1 MTLVN
6 TQCRL
11 AARPVGLPKP
21 TDWTFTEEPVPSPA
35 DGELLVRVEY
45 VSIDPAMR
53 TWMNAGRSYVP
64 PVEIGEVM
72 RAAGIARVVES
83 RNPHFAVDDEVY
95 GVFGVQRYALSDG
108 RGVTPVDT
116 NLAPAPVH
124 LGVLG
129 ISGLTAYFGLLDI
142 GRPEPGQTVV
152 ISGAAGSVGSVA
164 GQIARIKGCRAIGIA
179 GGQEKC
185 RWLVEELGFDAA
197 IDYKAGDL
205 RAQLKAH
212 APNGVDVFFDNVG
225 GDALEAAL
233 ARLARGGRVVLCGA
247 VSQYNTTAA
256 ERGPANYMQLLV
268 ARASMTGFVIFDY
281 ADRYAEGVAQLA
293 KWLRSG
299 ESALT
304 RARRGRRRQR
314 LPGGPAH
321 ALPRREHR
329 QAGSRTLDLS
339 RQNAGRVRPSRGTAA
354 DVSRRDLAAYQRHSA
369 VLPCSHTCRQGT

>member
-11 AARPVGLPKP
+11 AARPVGLPKA

-35 DGELLVRVEY
+35 DGELVVRVEY
-45 VSIDPAMR
+45 LSIDPAMR

-64 PVEIGEVM
+64 PVGIGEVM
-72 RAAGIARVVES
+72 RAAGIGRVMES
-83 RNPHFAVDDEVY
+83 RHADFAVGDEVY

-116 NLAPAPVH
+116 TLAPAPVH
-124 LGVLG
+124 LGALG
-129 ISGLTAYFGLLDI
+129 IGGLTAYFGLLDI
-142 GRPEPGQTVV
+142 GRPEPGQTVL
-152 ISGAAGSVGSVA
+152 ISGAAGSVGSIA

-205 RAQLKAH
+205 RAQPKTH
-212 APNGVDVFFDNVG
+212 AADGVDVFFDNVG
-225 GDALEAAL
+225 GEALEAAL
-233 ARLARGGRVVLCGA
+233 AGLARGARIVLCGA
-247 VSQYNTTAA
+247 VSQYNATAGS
-256 ERGPANYMQLLV
+256 GPANYMQLLV

-299 ESALT
+299 ELRSHEQVIRGGVEDFPATLLALF
-304 RARRGRRRQR
+304 RGENTGKMV
-314 LPGGPAH
+314 L
-321 ALPRREHR
+321 ALDGD
-329 QAGSRTLDLS
+329 Q
-339 RQNAGRVRPSRGTAA
+339 
-354 DVSRRDLAAYQRHSA
+354 
-369 VLPCSHTCRQGT
+369 